1 VKGPLAE
8 YFNLNGIK
16 PYHDKVGN
24 QEVWTDLTKRL
35 EMAKSLGTHGMRV
48 DMWWGVIEPSKGSF
62 EFEFPDRVMD
72 QIVAA
77 GLEPYPIFCYNAQWL
92 KHSPQTQE
100 EREDF
105 GRYVHALVSRYKN
118 HTKYWE
124 VWNEPNITPFWV
136 PEPNP

>member
-1 VKGPLAE
+1 LP
-8 YFNLNGIK
+8 I
-16 PYHDKVGN
+16 
-24 QEVWTDLTKRL
+24 
-35 EMAKSLGTHGMRV
+35 S
-48 DMWWGVIEPSKGSF
+48 SKGSF

-136 PEPNP
+136 PEPNPELYTKLLEVSYKQAKAADPEAVIVGICTAGPDYRFIESVYRLGGG